1 MQEALS
7 ALGLRAGG
15 FDHDTLKAAY
25 RRESLRIHP
34 DKGGSDAE
42 FDKLTLCYKRLKKF
56 LKDTGAPPPSHEQ
69 ARTQFVE
76 SALSTTAVG
85 PTGGNMSNA
94 AFNAKFE
101 KEHLLRPEGHGE
113 WFSGDIPEDRVC
125 PESVPFKDFN
135 RAFTQM
141 AKRNTLSL
149 IVHTVPTF
157 PTAGCTL
164 GVGSMAGERSDD
176 YGSSVT
182 GCNKLTYSDLRIAH
196 DQQIIDVDEAAAFAA
211 RKAPE
216 YEKRL
221 VAAGLSNG
229 AGRAAGTGK
238 KVSMKGK
245 T

>member
-7 ALGLRAGG
+7 SLGLRAGG

-34 DKGGSDAE
+34 DRGGSDAD
-42 FDKLTLCYKRLKKF
+42 FVKLTNSYKRLKKF
-56 LKDTGAPPPSHEQ
+56 LRESGAPPPTHDQ

-76 SALSTTAVG
+76 VAMSKSTVADA
-85 PTGGNMSNA
+85 PDRMSNA
-94 AFNAKFE
+94 MFNAKFE
-101 KEHLLRPEGHGE
+101 KEHLHRPEGHGE
-113 WFSGDIPEDRVC
+113 WFSGAIPEDRVC
-125 PESVPFKDFN
+125 PETVTFKDFD
-135 RAFTQM
+135 RTFAQM

-149 IVHTVPTF
+149 IVRSVPTF

-176 YGSSVT
+176 YGSTVT
-182 GCNKLTYSDLRIAH
+182 GSNTLTYSDLRIAH

-221 VAAGLSNG
+221 AAAGL
-229 AGRAAGTGK
+229 TGK
-238 KVSMKGK
+238 KVSRRGR

>member
-7 ALGLRAGG
+7 SLGLRAGG
-15 FDHDTLKAAY
+15 FDHETLKAAY

-34 DKGGSDAE
+34 DRGGSDAD
-42 FDKLTLCYKRLKKF
+42 FVKLTRCYKRLKKF
-56 LKDTGAPPPSHEQ
+56 LKETGAPPPTHEE

-76 SALSTTAVG
+76 VALSTAKVTTAPEPG
-85 PTGGNMSNA
+85 RMSNA

-101 KEHLLRPEGHGE
+101 KEHLARPEGHGE
-113 WFSGDIPEDRVC
+113 WFSGEIPEDRVC
-125 PESVPFKDFN
+125 PETVPFKDFN
-135 RAFTQM
+135 RAFAQM
-141 AKRNTLSL
+141 AKRNSLSL
-149 IVHTVPTF
+149 IVRTVPTF

-182 GCNKLTYSDLRIAH
+182 GSNKLTYSDLRIAH

-221 VAAGLSNG
+221 AAAGLTVRRQSKN
-229 AGRAAGTGK
+229 
-238 KVSMKGK
+238 VSRRVKA
-245 T
+245 

>member
-1 MQEALS
+1 MQEALAS
-7 ALGLRAGG
+7 LGLRAGG

-34 DKGGSDAE
+34 DKGGSDAD
-42 FDKLTLCYKRLKKF
+42 FDQLTRSYKRLKKF
-56 LKDTGAPPPSHEQ
+56 LKDTGAPPPTHEQ
-69 ARTQFVE
+69 ARTQYVE
-76 SALSTTAVG
+76 VTLSKSSVADA
-85 PTGGNMSNA
+85 PERMSNA
-94 AFNAKFE
+94 VFNAKFE
-101 KEHLLRPEGHGE
+101 KEHLYRPEGHGE

-125 PESVPFKDFN
+125 PDTVAFKDFN

-149 IVHTVPTF
+149 IVRTVPTF

-182 GCNKLTYSDLRIAH
+182 GSNRLTYSDLRIAH
-196 DQQIIDVDEAAAFAA
+196 DQQIIDVDEAAAFAS

-216 YEKRL
+216 YAKRL
-221 VAAGLSNG
+221 AAAGLT
-229 AGRAAGTGK
+229 AK
-238 KVSMKGK
+238 KV
-245 T
+245 

>member
-1 MQEALS
+1 MQDALS
-7 ALGLRAGG
+7 SLGLRAGG

-34 DKGGSDAE
+34 DKGGTDAD
-42 FDKLTLCYKRLKKF
+42 FYRLTKSYKRLKKF
-56 LKDTGAPPPSHEQ
+56 LKETGAPPPTHDQS
-69 ARTQFVE
+69 RTQFVE
-76 SALSTTAVG
+76 VSLSKATVED
-85 PTGGNMSNA
+85 PRERMSNA

-101 KEHLLRPEGHGE
+101 KEHLHRPEGHGE
-113 WFSGDIPEDRVC
+113 WFSGDIPDDRVC
-125 PESVPFKDFN
+125 PDTVPFKDFN

-149 IVHTVPTF
+149 IVRTVPTF

-176 YGSSVT
+176 YGSAVT
-182 GCNKLTYSDLRIAH
+182 GSNKLTYSDLRIAH
-196 DQQIIDVDEAAAFAA
+196 DQQIIDVDEATAFAA

-221 VAAGLSNG
+221 AAAGLL
-229 AGRAAGTGK
+229 AK
-238 KVSMKGK
+238 KVSRKGR

>member
-1 MQEALS
+1 MQEALAS
-7 ALGLRAGG
+7 LGLRAGG

-25 RRESLRIHP
+25 RRECLRIHP
-34 DKGGSDAE
+34 DKPGGTDAD
-42 FDKLTLCYKRLKKF
+42 FHRLTMSYKRLKKF
-56 LKDTGAPPPSHEQ
+56 LKETGAPPPTHDQS
-69 ARTQFVE
+69 RTQFVE
-76 SALSTTAVG
+76 VALSKATVTD
-85 PTGGNMSNA
+85 PYERMSNA

-101 KEHLLRPEGHGE
+101 KEHLARPEGHGE

-125 PESVPFKDFN
+125 PDTVPFKDFN

-149 IVHTVPTF
+149 IVRTVPTF

-182 GCNKLTYSDLRIAH
+182 GSNKLTYSDLRIAH
-196 DQQIIDVDEAAAFAA
+196 DQQIIDVDEATAFAA

-221 VAAGLSNG
+221 AAAGLLAKR
-229 AGRAAGTGK
+229 AGETGK
-238 KVSMKGK
+238 KVSRRGR

>member
-1 MQEALS
+1 MQEALAS
-7 ALGLRAGG
+7 LGLRAGG

-34 DKGGSDAE
+34 DKGGSDAD
-42 FDKLTLCYKRLKKF
+42 FDKLTRSYKRLKKF
-56 LKDTGAPPPSHEQ
+56 LKETGAPPPTHEE
-69 ARTQFVE
+69 ARTQFVD
-76 SALSTTAVG
+76 SKTTVTTEPG
-85 PTGGNMSNA
+85 HMSNA

-101 KEHLLRPEGHGE
+101 KEHLARPEGHGE

-125 PESVPFKDFN
+125 PETVPFKDFN

-149 IVHTVPTF
+149 IVRTVPTF
-157 PTAGCTL
+157 PSAGCTL

-176 YGSSVT
+176 YGSAVT

-221 VAAGLSNG
+221 AAAGLTVKRSS
-229 AGRAAGTGK
+229 RAAGSSK
-238 KVSMKGK
+238 NVSRRVKA
-245 T
+245 